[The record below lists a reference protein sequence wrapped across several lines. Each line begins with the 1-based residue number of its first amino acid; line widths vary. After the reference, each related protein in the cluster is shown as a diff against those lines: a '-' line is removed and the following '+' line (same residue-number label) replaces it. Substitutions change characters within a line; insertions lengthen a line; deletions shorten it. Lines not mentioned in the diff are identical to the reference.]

1 MTHSNEFHGG
11 GWTPVCALDDISPSM
26 GVCALLGGRQVAV
39 FRMPDDRLF
48 ALDNH
53 DPHSGANVLSR
64 GIVGDL
70 AGELVVASPMYK
82 HHYKLHT
89 GECVEDAQTSV
100 AVYPV
105 KSCNGKVWVC
115 AGED

>member
-1 MTHSNEFHGG
+1 MAIQFYPQPGTILICDFAGFVEPEMVKRR
-11 GWTPVCALDDISPSM
+11 PVIVIGP
-26 GVCALLGGRQVAV
+26 
-39 FRMPDDRLF
+39 RLRNRGN
-48 ALDNH
+48 LVNIV
-53 DPHSGANVLSR
+53 PLSTAR
-64 GIVGDL
+64 P
-70 AGELVVASPMYK
+70 GEMCPY
-82 HHYKLHT
+82 HYKLHT

>member
-1 MTHSNEFHGG
+1 MSESYARQSG
-11 GWTPVCALDDISPSM
+11 GWTLVCALDDINPSM
-26 GVCALLGGRQVAV
+26 GVCALLGRRQVAV
-39 FRMPDDRLF
+39 FRLSDDRLF

-70 AGELVVASPMYK
+70 GGDLVVASPMYK
-82 HHYKLHT
+82 HHYKLLT
-89 GECVEDAQTSV
+89 GECLEDASTSV

-105 KSCNGKVWVC
+105 KACDGRVWVC
-115 AGED
+115 ASDA